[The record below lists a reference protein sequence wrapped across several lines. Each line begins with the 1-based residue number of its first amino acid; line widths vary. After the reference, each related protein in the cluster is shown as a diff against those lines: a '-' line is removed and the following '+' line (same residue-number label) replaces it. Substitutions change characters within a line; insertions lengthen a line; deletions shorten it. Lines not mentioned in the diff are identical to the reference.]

1 MGADPEQW
9 QLGGASPELYERFLV
24 PAVTLP
30 WAKDLVQRVGLR
42 RGDRVLDV
50 ACGSGAAT
58 RVAARRV
65 GERGSV
71 AGLDVNPGM
80 LAVARSLSL
89 RPGSAQIEWYEGSA
103 LALPFADGEFDV
115 VLCQLGLQFVPDR
128 SAALREMRRV
138 LERGGRAGASVYA
151 PIDRNPATHA
161 LSDALDRHLGAGA
174 SRAKRHEHSLGD
186 QDELRALFA
195 DAGFEDV
202 RVETAARTVCF
213 ASAAEY
219 VRVQFIATPLADL
232 LVEHEPVDREQI
244 VAAVT
249 ADVDASL
256 APFVRADGLAF
267 PQEVHVA
274 LASR

>member
-1 MGADPEQW
+1 MGADPEEW

-42 RGDRVLDV
+42 RGHCVLDV

-58 RVAARRV
+58 RLVAERV
-65 GERGSV
+65 GERGRV

-89 RPGSAQIEWYEGSA
+89 PPGGARIEWYEGSA
-103 LALPFADGEFDV
+103 LSLPFPDGAFDV

-128 SAALREMRRV
+128 PAALREMHRV
-138 LERGGRAGASVYA
+138 LGCGGCIGASVFT

-186 QDELRALFA
+186 PDELRALFV
-195 DAGFEDV
+195 DAGFDDV
-202 RVETAARTVCF
+202 RIETVARTVCF

-219 VRVQFIATPLADL
+219 VGSSSSRRRWPTCGSSTSP
-232 LVEHEPVDREQI
+232 R
-244 VAAVT
+244 T
-249 ADVDASL
+249 
-256 APFVRADGLAF
+256 
-267 PQEVHVA
+267 
-274 LASR
+274 ASRSSAT